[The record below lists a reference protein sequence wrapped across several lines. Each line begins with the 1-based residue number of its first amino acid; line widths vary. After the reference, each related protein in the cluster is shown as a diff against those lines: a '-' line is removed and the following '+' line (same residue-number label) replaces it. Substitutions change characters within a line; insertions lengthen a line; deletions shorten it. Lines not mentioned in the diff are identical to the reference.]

1 MCNSPQF
8 FSKAITLT
16 TSRNTE
22 GAKPPPFSD
31 VGNHPP
37 FATALAGILGPQ
49 PESLYWDNDR
59 GVLAD
64 PNCSTAG
71 KYLQQDSVEPPPHVT
86 MWRAGLV
93 NVSNVRSSPLQY
105 CTAVNDMPPSWH
117 WLQSQVRSALLM
129 GTLAEM
135 RIIDGLMASPLSF
148 TAVLF
153 WYIYMIRLSIEVHFD
168 CLISL
173 PPASHCRSPGHLF
186 ARVFQCSAPDNL
198 CHSFR
203 LIAPTPALAEP

>member
-117 WLQSQVRSALLM
+117 WLQSQVRSALLY
-129 GTLAEM
+129 GPDLSAPCAKFFQNGYACGNENH
-135 RIIDGLMASPLSF
+135 RWADGFSIVIYSCS
-148 TAVLF
+148 VLV
-153 WYIYMIRLSIEVHFD
+153 YIYDTAFHRG
-168 CLISL
+168 SL
-173 PPASHCRSPGHLF
+173 
-186 ARVFQCSAPDNL
+186 
-198 CHSFR
+198 
-203 LIAPTPALAEP
+203 

>member
-1 MCNSPQF
+1 MNRKKHLLERIVMCNTPQF
-8 FSKAITLT
+8 FSKAFTLT

-71 KYLQQDSVEPPPHVT
+71 KYLQQDSVEPPPLVT
-86 MWRAGLV
+86 VWRAGLV
-93 NVSNVRSSPLQY
+93 NVSNVRSSPLHY

-117 WLQSQVRSALLM
+117 WLQSEVRSALLY
-129 GTLAEM
+129 GPDLSAPFAKFFQNWYACGNEK

-153 WYIYMIRLSIEVHFD
+153 WYIYDTAFHRG
-168 CLISL
+168 SL
-173 PPASHCRSPGHLF
+173 
-186 ARVFQCSAPDNL
+186 
-198 CHSFR
+198 
-203 LIAPTPALAEP
+203 